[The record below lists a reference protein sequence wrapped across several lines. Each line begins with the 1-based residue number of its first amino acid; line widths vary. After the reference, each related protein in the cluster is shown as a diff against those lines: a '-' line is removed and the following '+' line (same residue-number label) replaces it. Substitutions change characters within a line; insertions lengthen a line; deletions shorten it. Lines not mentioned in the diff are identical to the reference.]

1 MNNQAQI
8 PEVDS
13 ICRFCCNGKVY
24 EAKVEQVITPE
35 EAKHRYAERY
45 NKLGFLRQLTVLH
58 DEIINEGKH
67 PFANETDYFVLCHI
81 DDLKDVWNW
90 IWFVRGINGGWLS
103 LPIKDEIIFGT
114 LIP

>member
-1 MNNQAQI
+1 MSNQAQI

-35 EAKHRYAERY
+35 EAKNRYFERY
-45 NKLGFLRQLTVLH
+45 NKIGFLRQLTVLH
-58 DEIINEGKH
+58 DEIVNEGKY
-67 PFANETDYFVLCHI
+67 PYANETDYFVLCSI
-81 DDLKDVWNW
+81 SDNW
-90 IWFVRGINGGWLS
+90 IWFVRNINGGWLS